1 MRFFQRA
8 LVGFNNF
15 WIYFTFRELSCD
27 FMSKIPSPLIPIDSW
42 ARGLGS
48 RIFSCFSRNH
58 ILFFVIFWN
67 STNLAMYHSLNKRVW
82 FAIIFYLSKRF
93 PICFRYGFSFYCYTL
108 TYFVILMELSRI
120 ELPKLTPS
128 ILMEMLIILF
138 LLVDQFYFLKAA
150 PYKAWLFENWRMENR
165 HRLQTPRVRLKGF

>member
-93 PICFRYGFSFYCYTL
+93 SICFRYGFSFYCYTL

-138 LLVDQFYFLKAA
+138 LLVDQFYFYTQHPIRLDFLKS
-150 PYKAWLFENWRMENR
+150 WRMENR
-165 HRLQTPRVRLKGF
+165 HRWQTPRVRLKGF

>member
-67 STNLAMYHSLNKRVW
+67 STNLAMYHCLNKRVW

-93 PICFRYGFSFYCYTL
+93 SICFRYGFSFYCYTL
-108 TYFVILMELSRI
+108 TYFVILMKLSRI

-138 LLVDQFYFLKAA
+138 LLVDRFYFYTQHPIRLDFLKS
-150 PYKAWLFENWRMENR
+150 WRMENR
-165 HRLQTPRVRLKGF
+165 HRWQTPRQRLKGF

>member
-93 PICFRYGFSFYCYTL
+93 SICFRYGFSFYCYTL
-108 TYFVILMELSRI
+108 TYFVILMKLSRI

-138 LLVDQFYFLKAA
+138 LLVDQFYFYTQHPIRLDFLKS
-150 PYKAWLFENWRMENR
+150 WRMENR
-165 HRLQTPRVRLKGF
+165 HRWQTPRVRLKGF

>member
-27 FMSKIPSPLIPIDSW
+27 FMSKIPSPLNPIDSW

-93 PICFRYGFSFYCYTL
+93 SICFRYGFSFYCYTL
-108 TYFVILMELSRI
+108 TYFVILMKLSRI

-138 LLVDQFYFLKAA
+138 LLVDQFYFYTQHPIRLDFLKS
-150 PYKAWLFENWRMENR
+150 WRMENR
-165 HRLQTPRVRLKGF
+165 HRWQTPRVRLKGF